1 MEIKIKLIDKECA
14 PERHGDWIDLKAA
27 KTVRYNKG
35 DFVMIPLGVAMKLP
49 KGHEGHLLPR
59 SSTFR
64 KYGVLLVNGTGIID
78 NAYCGNEDQWCFP
91 ALAMRDGVINKG
103 ERIAQFRVFKTMDS
117 FLTFNVVEHLESPNR
132 GGFGSTGV

>member
-27 KTVRYNKG
+27 ETVEYKKG

-59 SSTFR
+59 SSTFK

-78 NAYCGNEDQWCFP
+78 NAYCGDGDQWCFP

-103 ERIAQFRVFKTMDS
+103 ERVAQFRVVESMDS
-117 FLTFNVVEHLESPNR
+117 FVTFDVVDSLEAPNR
-132 GGFGSTGV
+132 GGFGSTGR

>member
-27 KTVRYNKG
+27 KTVGYNKG

-59 SSTFR
+59 SSTFK

-78 NAYCGNEDQWCFP
+78 NAYCGDGDQWCFP
-91 ALAMRDGVINKG
+91 ALAMRDGVIKKG
-103 ERIAQFRVFKTMDS
+103 ERIAQFRSFRNMPVTGFKFVDT
-117 FLTFNVVEHLESPNR
+117 LEAPNR
-132 GGFGSTGV
+132 GGFGSTGR